1 MQSLTPCIIRTDF
14 FPHARTRLLR
24 CRRRM
29 ATPVGNWQLHRLV
42 YFAWSD
48 SRVVLL
54 RWNVGWRS
62 SGVSRT
68 TSAAAAQDLGSQ
80 LCQR

>member
-1 MQSLTPCIIRTDF
+1 
-14 FPHARTRLLR
+14 
-24 CRRRM
+24 M